1 MKKIIRNKLYDTKT
15 AKEIGRKWVNR
26 PGDFNFIDEA
36 LYVKKTGEY
45 FLYGYGGPNT
55 HYAKS
60 VGNNEWSGSE
70 TITPMSYD
78 TAKAWAEENL
88 TADEYMSAFGEVD
101 EGDGKETLSVAL
113 PAALASALRK
123 EAQSRSMTLSAIITE
138 KLTNK
143 EEK

>member
-1 MKKIIRNKLYDTKT
+1 MKKIIKNKLYDTST

-26 PGDFNFIDEA
+26 PGDFGFIDEA

-60 VGNNEWSGSE
+60 IGNNEWSGSE
-70 TITPMSYD
+70 TITPMEYE

-88 TADEYMSAFGEVD
+88 TADEYMSAFGVVE
-101 EGDGKETLSVAL
+101 EGDSKETLSVVL
-113 PAALASALRK
+113 PASLASQLRK
-123 EAQSRSMTLSAIITE
+123 EAQSRSMTISAIITK
-138 KLTNK
+138 KLTQEVK
-143 EEK
+143 